1 MPHPRVLISPALVF
15 LASFALVTPGAFAD
29 EPDSLAA
36 AIAAGSTKFTFRY
49 RNEIVDQK
57 PMSKDAGASTLKS
70 RLTWKSATFNNWG
83 LGVEAD
89 YVAVIGG
96 ERYNSTV
103 NGNSRYPVVADP
115 EGFDLNQAFVTYKA
129 GDANLTAGRQRILH
143 DDQRFVGGVGWRQ
156 NEQTYDALRVTA
168 KPVDNLAI
176 DYSYVANVNRI
187 FSPTNGAQPSDW
199 DSNSHFVTASYK
211 ADTNVFRGFAYLLD
225 FENSNGIINS
235 TSTFGIGY
243 SGTLGPVKLDGTLAT
258 QTDYAD
264 SPLNYDAVYVNL
276 AAAWKIKPV
285 TITAG
290 FELLGSDAGLVS
302 FRTPLATLHKFQGW
316 ADKFLTTPPAGIEDL
331 SIGIAGAVGKLKLA
345 GTWHDF
351 SANEGGAD
359 YGTELDLV
367 ATYPITTRLSA
378 QLKYA
383 NYDAD
388 TFATDTTKVWLSFML
403 NL

>member
-176 DYSYVANVNRI
+176 DYS
-187 FSPTNGAQPSDW
+187 
-199 DSNSHFVTASYK
+199 
-211 ADTNVFRGFAYLLD
+211 
-225 FENSNGIINS
+225 
-235 TSTFGIGY
+235 
-243 SGTLGPVKLDGTLAT
+243 
-258 QTDYAD
+258 
-264 SPLNYDAVYVNL
+264 
-276 AAAWKIKPV
+276 
-285 TITAG
+285 
-290 FELLGSDAGLVS
+290 
-302 FRTPLATLHKFQGW
+302 
-316 ADKFLTTPPAGIEDL
+316 
-331 SIGIAGAVGKLKLA
+331 
-345 GTWHDF
+345 
-351 SANEGGAD
+351 
-359 YGTELDLV
+359 
-367 ATYPITTRLSA
+367 
-378 QLKYA
+378 
-383 NYDAD
+383 
-388 TFATDTTKVWLSFML
+388 
-403 NL
+403 